1 MYKLDKLT
9 ARIGLAALLALGAHS
24 AIAQSDNAKYPG
36 IGRHATMAEVA
47 AWDIDVRP
55 DFKGL
60 PKGSGSVQKGQEIW
74 EAKCA
79 SCHGTFGESNE
90 IFTPIAG
97 GTTKDDVKTG
107 RVASLSDMKQP
118 QRTTLMKVPTVST
131 LWDYIYRA
139 MPWNAPRSLTPDD
152 TYALVAFIL
161 SLGEIVPD
169 DFVLSNTNI
178 AEIKMPNRNGMTN
191 KHGFWNVTGKPD
203 VNGSSCMKNCVPFVQ
218 IGSTLPD
225 FARNAHENIA
235 DQNRMYGPYRGADT
249 TKPPL
254 AKLPGPTGEGLKHA
268 SDTQS
273 AAKKGP
279 AALFQSENCSACHA
293 PHAKLVGPSIEDVA
307 KKYDGQSGALDKLMT
322 KVKNG
327 GAGVWGS
334 IPMPPQSQL
343 SDEDRKA
350 LVTWMLSGGKQNKF
364 GGY

>member
-9 ARIGLAALLALGAHS
+9 ARIGFAALLVLGAHS
-24 AIAQSDNAKYPG
+24 AVAQSDSAKYPG

-107 RVASLSDMKQP
+107 RVASLADMKQP

-169 DFVLSNTNI
+169 DYVLSDKNI
-178 AEIKMPNRNGMTN
+178 AEVKMPNRNGMTT
-191 KHGFWNVTGKPD
+191 KHGFWSVNGKPD
-203 VNGSSCMKNCVPFVQ
+203 VNGSSCMKNCVQFVQ

-225 FARNAHENIA
+225 FARNAHDNIA

-268 SDTQS
+268 ADTQS
-273 AAKKGP
+273 SAKKGP
-279 AALFQSENCSACHA
+279 AALFQGENCAACHA
-293 PHAKLVGPSIEDVA
+293 PNAKLVGPSIADIS
-307 KKYDGQSGALDKLMT
+307 KKYEGQKGAVEQLMA
-322 KVKNG
+322 KVKAG

-334 IPMPPQSQL
+334 IPMPPQAQL
-343 SDEDRKA
+343 SDEDRKT
-350 LVTWMLSGGKQNKF
+350 LVVWMLQGGK
-364 GGY
+364 

>member
-9 ARIGLAALLALGAHS
+9 ARIGLAALLALGALS

-178 AEIKMPNRNGMTN
+178 AEIKMPNRNGMTT
-191 KHGFWNVTGKPD
+191 KHGFWSVTGKPD

-254 AKLPGPTGEGLKHA
+254 AKLPGPSGEGLKHA

-273 AAKKGP
+273 AGKKGP

-307 KKYDGQSGALDKLMT
+307 KKYNGQSGALDKLMT

-327 GAGVWGS
+327 GSGVWGS
-334 IPMPPQSQL
+334 IPMPPQAQL
-343 SDEDRKA
+343 SDEDRKT
-350 LVTWMLSGGKQNKF
+350 LVTWMLSGGK
-364 GGY
+364 

>member
-1 MYKLDKLT
+1 MFKLDKFGVRL
-9 ARIGLAALLALGAHS
+9 GFAALI
-24 AIAQSDNAKYPG
+24 AIAAQSSFAQSSSAKFPG
-36 IGRHATMAEVA
+36 VGRVATPAEVA

-60 PKGSGSVQKGQEIW
+60 PKGSGSVEQGQSIW
-74 EAKCA
+74 ETKCA

-107 RVASLSDMKQP
+107 RVASLKDMKQP

-178 AEIKMPNRNGMTN
+178 AEVKMPNRNGMTT
-191 KHGFWNVTGKPD
+191 KHGFWSVTGKPD
-203 VNGSSCMKNCVPFVQ
+203 VNGNACMHNCVPFVQ

-225 FARNAHENIA
+225 FARDAHGNIA
-235 DQNRMYGPYRGADT
+235 EQNRMYGPYRGSDS

-254 AKLPGPTGEGLKHA
+254 KSLPGASGAGLAHA
-268 SDTQS
+268 ADTHS
-273 AAKKGP
+273 ASKKGP

-293 PHAKLVGPSIEDVA
+293 PNAKLVGPSIADIA
-307 KKYDGQSGALDKLMT
+307 KKYEGQSGALDKLMA
-322 KVKNG
+322 KVKAG
-327 GAGVWGS
+327 GSGVWGS
-334 IPMPPQSQL
+334 IPMPPQAQL
-343 SDEDRKA
+343 SDEDRKT
-350 LVTWMLSGGKQNKF
+350 LVSWMLSGGK
-364 GGY
+364 

>member
-9 ARIGLAALLALGAHS
+9 ARIGFAALLVLGAHS
-24 AIAQSDNAKYPG
+24 AVAQSDSAKYPG

-107 RVASLSDMKQP
+107 RVASLADMKQP

-169 DFVLSNTNI
+169 DYVLSDKNI
-178 AEIKMPNRNGMTN
+178 AEVKMPNRNGMTT
-191 KHGFWNVTGKPD
+191 KHGFWSVNGKPD
-203 VNGSSCMKNCVPFVQ
+203 VNGSSCMKNCVQFVQ

-225 FARNAHENIA
+225 FARNAHDNIA

-268 SDTQS
+268 ADTQS
-273 AAKKGP
+273 SAKKGP
-279 AALFQSENCSACHA
+279 AALFQSENCAACHA
-293 PHAKLVGPSIEDVA
+293 PNAKLVGPSIADIS
-307 KKYDGQSGALDKLMT
+307 KKYEGQKGVVEQLMA
-322 KVKNG
+322 KVKAG

-334 IPMPPQSQL
+334 IPMPPQAQL
-343 SDEDRKA
+343 SDEDRKT
-350 LVTWMLSGGKQNKF
+350 LVVWMLQGGK
-364 GGY
+364 

>member
-1 MYKLDKLT
+1 MFKLDKFSISL
-9 ARIGLAALLALGAHS
+9 GFAALIAITAQAAL
-24 AIAQSDNAKYPG
+24 AQSGSAKFPG
-36 IGRHATMAEVA
+36 IGRAATPAEVA

-60 PKGSGSVQKGQEIW
+60 PKGSGSVEKGQVIW

-107 RVASLSDMKQP
+107 RVASLKDMKQP

-169 DFVLSNTNI
+169 DFVLSDKNI
-178 AEIKMPNRNGMTN
+178 AEVKMPNRNGMTT
-191 KHGFWNVTGKPD
+191 KHGFWSVSGKPD
-203 VNGSSCMKNCVPFVQ
+203 VNGNACMHNCVPFVQ

-235 DQNRMYGPYRGADT
+235 EQNRMYGPYRGADT
-249 TKPPL
+249 SKPPI
-254 AKLPGPTGEGLKHA
+254 KQLPGASGEGLAHA
-268 SDTQS
+268 ADTHSS
-273 AAKKGP
+273 AAKGP
-279 AALFQSENCSACHA
+279 AALFKNENCSACHA
-293 PHAKLVGPSIEDVA
+293 PNAKLVGPSIADIA
-307 KKYDGQSGALDKLMT
+307 KKYEGQSGAVDRLMA

-334 IPMPPQSQL
+334 IPMPPQAQL
-343 SDEDRKA
+343 SDDDRKT
-350 LVTWMLSGGKQNKF
+350 LVVWMLSGGK
-364 GGY
+364 

>member
-9 ARIGLAALLALGAHS
+9 ARIGFAALLVLGAHS
-24 AIAQSDNAKYPG
+24 AVAQSDSAKYPG

-107 RVASLSDMKQP
+107 RVASLADMKQP

-169 DFVLSNTNI
+169 DYVLSDKNI
-178 AEIKMPNRNGMTN
+178 AEVKMPNRNGMTT
-191 KHGFWNVTGKPD
+191 KHGFWSVNGKPD
-203 VNGSSCMKNCVPFVQ
+203 VNGSSCMKNCVQFVQ

-225 FARNAHENIA
+225 FARNAHDNIA

-268 SDTQS
+268 ADTQS
-273 AAKKGP
+273 SAKKGP
-279 AALFQSENCSACHA
+279 AALFQSENCAACHA
-293 PHAKLVGPSIEDVA
+293 PNAKLVGPSIADIS
-307 KKYDGQSGALDKLMT
+307 KKYEGQKGAVEQLMA
-322 KVKNG
+322 KVKAG

-334 IPMPPQSQL
+334 IPMPPQAQL
-343 SDEDRKA
+343 SDEDRKT
-350 LVTWMLSGGKQNKF
+350 LVVWMLQGGK
-364 GGY
+364 

>member
-1 MYKLDKLT
+1 MFKLDKFCVRL
-9 ARIGLAALLALGAHS
+9 GFAAFIAFNVQLGH
-24 AIAQSDNAKYPG
+24 AQSNSAKYPG
-36 IGRHATMAEVA
+36 IGRTATPAEVV

-60 PKGSGSVQKGQEIW
+60 PKGSGSVEKGQVIW

-97 GTTKDDVKTG
+97 GTSADDVKTG
-107 RVASLSDMKQP
+107 RVASLKDMKQP

-152 TYALVAFIL
+152 TYAVVAFIL

-169 DFVLSNTNI
+169 DYVLSDKNI
-178 AEIKMPNRNGMTN
+178 ADVKMPNRNGMTR
-191 KHGFWNVTGKPD
+191 KHGFWNVKDAPD
-203 VNGSSCMKNCVPFVQ
+203 VNGNSCMHNCVPFVQ

-235 DQNRMYGPYRGADT
+235 EQNRLYGPYRGADT
-249 TKPPL
+249 TKPPI
-254 AKLPGPTGEGLKHA
+254 KQLPGASGEGLAHA
-268 SDTQS
+268 ADTHAVS
-273 AAKKGP
+273 SKGP
-279 AALFQSENCSACHA
+279 AALFKNENCSACHA
-293 PHAKLVGPSIEDVA
+293 QNAKLVGPSITDIS
-307 KKYDGQSGALDKLMT
+307 KKYDGQSGALEKLMA
-322 KVKNG
+322 KVKAG

-334 IPMPPQSQL
+334 IPMPPQAQL
-343 SDEDRKA
+343 SDEDRKS
-350 LVTWMLSGGKQNKF
+350 LVSWVLSGGK
-364 GGY
+364 

>member
-178 AEIKMPNRNGMTN
+178 AEIKMPNRNGMTT
-191 KHGFWNVTGKPD
+191 KHGFWNVMGKPD

-350 LVTWMLSGGKQNKF
+350 LVTWMLSGGK
-364 GGY
+364 